1 MIVFFVG
8 GYARSGKT
16 SLMLELE
23 KHKDIQVMS
32 TSRVLDEFVD
42 KIHPAMGLPVPV
54 EHEERRAAKI
64 AIAESALVPVF
75 TRKCLTNAVVDQLD
89 PRKAI
94 AVFET
99 IGGNEYELAYTALRQ
114 RFAETDVIREVHN
127 INIRRAG
134 EKAGID
140 IRKLLP
146 FAIELWNTH
155 ATTQEW
161 AESGVTSIREIAY
174 RES

>member
-1 MIVFFVG
+1 
-8 GYARSGKT
+8 
-16 SLMLELE
+16 MLELE

-42 KIHPAMGLPVPV
+42 KIHPAMGLKTPV
-54 EHEERRAAKI
+54 EHEARRAAKI
-64 AIAESALVPVF
+64 SIAETALVPVF
-75 TRKCLTNAVVDQLD
+75 TRKCLTNAVVDQLN
-89 PRKAI
+89 PSKSI

-99 IGGNEYELAYTALRQ
+99 IGGHEYELVYTALRQ
-114 RFAETDVIREVHN
+114 RFADTEVIREVHN
-127 INIRRAG
+127 INVRRAD

-155 ATTQEW
+155 STSQEW
-161 AESGVTSIREIAY
+161 AESAVTSIREIAN
-174 RES
+174 RAS